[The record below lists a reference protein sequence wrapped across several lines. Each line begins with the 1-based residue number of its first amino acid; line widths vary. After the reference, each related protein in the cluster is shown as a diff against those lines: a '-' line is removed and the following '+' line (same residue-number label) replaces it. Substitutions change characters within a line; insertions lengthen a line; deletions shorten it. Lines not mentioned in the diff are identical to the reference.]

1 MVLIED
7 RRKDLIMTAKSVKKS
22 TAKSVVKSAEL
33 VVTDREL
40 EYNEIWA
47 FVQEHAG
54 GNEANVK
61 IVPLDNVDL
70 ASATPV
76 PFGYGG
82 KTGGVRQVIQDW
94 MLKGVDG
101 DLSLKAVL
109 NKAAPLGHSRKKPV
123 CLHALMHGGYSPSS
137 KYWMTPFVKLVVQ
150 G

>member
-7 RRKDLIMTAKSVKKS
+7 RRKDLIMTTKSVKKS

-40 EYNEIWA
+40 EYSEIWA

-109 NKAAPLGHSRKKPV
+109 NKAAPVSYTHLR
-123 CLHALMHGGYSPSS
+123 ANE
-137 KYWMTPFVKLVVQ
+137 T
-150 G
+150 